1 MAISKNKTGISREL
15 AEFNDTFSD
24 SRPTSSDQLYRKIL
38 KVNFDSLRPIARRQI
53 ANLMR
58 QYNYHPHRSIYIL
71 YINLIILD
79 EKVFRNL
86 NYSNL
91 FTKKSE

>member
-1 MAISKNKTGISREL
+1 
-15 AEFNDTFSD
+15 
-24 SRPTSSDQLYRKIL
+24 
-38 KVNFDSLRPIARRQI
+38 
-53 ANLMR
+53 MR
-58 QYNYHPHRSIYIL
+58 QYKYHPHRSIYIF

-86 NYSNL
+86 NYCSL